1 MDRIRAVLIGQ
12 GVSQTECAERPGK
25 GFNTVYPYA
34 TNGVQT
40 PIPVLYKIAEI
51 LQLDVRTL
59 LIPNPL
65 K

>member
-12 GVSQTECAERPGK
+12 GVSLTKWAERPGK
-25 GFNTVYPYA
+25 GFNMIHPYA

-40 PIPVLYKIAEI
+40 LIPVLYKIAEI
-51 LQLDVRTL
+51 LHVDLREL

>member
-1 MDRIRAVLIGQ
+1 MERIRAVLIEQ
-12 GVSQTECAERPGK
+12 GVSQTEWAERPGK
-25 GFNTVYPYA
+25 GFNMVHPYA

-40 PIPVLYKIAEI
+40 LIPVLYKIAEI

-59 LIPNPL
+59 LIPNLL